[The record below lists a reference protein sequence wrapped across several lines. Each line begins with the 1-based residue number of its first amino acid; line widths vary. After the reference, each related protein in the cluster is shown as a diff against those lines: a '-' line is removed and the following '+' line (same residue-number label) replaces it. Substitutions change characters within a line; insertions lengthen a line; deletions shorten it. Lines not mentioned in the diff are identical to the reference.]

1 MNIYHRKQRWKIYLL
16 IAAILIVVGSF
27 LYTNNLTKKLAREER
42 KKVELWAK
50 AMKILTSKQDSE
62 QSYDYSFVL
71 EVIKKNETVPM
82 ILTDDS
88 QRVISSRNVHISEN
102 NGEKEMKKLI
112 REMKNEHN
120 PIVIELP
127 HENQYIY
134 YKDSTLLTRLSI
146 FPVIQLGVVALFL
159 IISYYAFSTAR
170 KAEQNQ
176 VWVGMSKETAHQ
188 LGTPTS
194 SLLANLELLRMESLN
209 NRSIVQEIEKD
220 INRLYK
226 ITERFSKIGSKPTL
240 VKQNIVP
247 VMENAMNYIKSR
259 VSKKVS
265 FHMRVE
271 QDQDIKVPLSRSLFE
286 WVIENLFKNAIDS
299 MNGDG
304 SITLSLFEKSH
315 MVYIDVTDQGKGIPK
330 SKHKTIFQPG
340 YTSKK
345 RGWGLGLSLAK
356 RIIEQYHQGKI
367 YVQHSEPNKGTTM
380 RIALKK

>member
-88 QRVISSRNVHISEN
+88 QRVISSRNVDISEN